1 MLKRELEILLND
13 ANLAIKDLEQEN
25 TNLKSR
31 NEALTKF
38 IAATALNITGEV
50 EPLKKAVA
58 DIRAV
63 LTGGT
68 DDENTIQRIIEI
80 ISSIPKVKIE

>member
-50 EPLKKAVA
+50 EPVKKAVA
-58 DIRAV
+58 DIRAA

-68 DDENTIQRIIEI
+68 EGDTAILGTIRNI
-80 ISSIPKVKIE
+80 ISRLEIKI

>member
-38 IAATALNITGEV
+38 IAATSLNITGEI
-50 EPLKKAVA
+50 EPLRKAVT
-58 DIRAV
+58 DIRTA
-63 LTGGT
+63 LTSGT
-68 DDENTIQRIIEI
+68 DDESTIQRIIEI
-80 ISSIPKVKIE
+80 IASVPKVKVE